1 MSAPFLQ
8 QKSTK
13 YAAYATVYGLVIIG
27 VLGVANF
34 LAQRHN
40 KSFDTTSNKKYSLSD
55 QTEKIVKGLKTDAK
69 ITYFDKQSSFGSAKD
84 LLDRYDTMS
93 PKLTVDYIDPDKNP
107 QAARANAVSRYGTI
121 YVDVNGK
128 REEAKSLSEEEVSG
142 AFIRALKGG
151 KRTVCAVGGSGEHSL
166 ESTDRSGFSQLK
178 ELLEKNN
185 YQVQPISLIEKPEVP
200 KFCTIVMVGG
210 PRFDYLPPAVAAIKS
225 FVEGGGRALFMLDP
239 PLKLGKEEVSENAA
253 LTAVLKDWG
262 VTLNAD
268 LVLDTSGI
276 GQIFGFS
283 AAVPLVASYE
293 SHQIVKDLR
302 EVTTAFPMSRSID
315 SANGAKTTV
324 EKLFSTSAK
333 SFATSRL
340 DKPEIEI
347 DPSKDK
353 KGPFALGVAGTYNT
367 GNANQPGLFVVVGSS
382 QWASNSILRFNGNSD
397 LLMNM
402 MNWLSSDNDLISIR
416 PKDPENRPLS
426 MNASQMRVVFF
437 ASVLFLPLAI
447 VFAGVSVWW
456 RRR

>member
-1 MSAPFLQ
+1 MSGSFLQ

-13 YAAYATVYGLVIIG
+13 YAAYATVYGLVIVG
-27 VLGVANF
+27 ALGVANF

-40 KSFDTTSNKKYSLSD
+40 KSFDTTSNKKFSLSD
-55 QTEKIVKGLKTDAK
+55 QTEKIVRGLTNDAK
-69 ITYFDKQSSFGSAKD
+69 ITYFDKQSSFGPAKD
-84 LLDRYDTMS
+84 LLDRYDTLS
-93 PKLTVDYIDPDKNP
+93 PKLSVDYIYPDKNP
-107 QAARANAVSRYGTI
+107 QVARANAVSRYGTI

-151 KRTVCAVGGSGEHSL
+151 KRTVCVVGGSGEHSL
-166 ESTDRSGFSQLK
+166 ESADRSGYSQFK

-185 YQVQPISLIEKPEVP
+185 YQVEAVSLIEKPEVP
-200 KFCTIVMVGG
+200 KNCTIVMVGG

-225 FVEGGGRALFMLDP
+225 FVEGGGRALLMLDP
-239 PLKLGKEEVSENAA
+239 PMQLGKEQVSANAA
-253 LTAVLKDWG
+253 LAAVLKEWG

-302 EVTTAFPMSRSID
+302 EVTTAFPMSRSLDI
-315 SANGAKTTV
+315 ANGGKTTV

-340 DKPEIEI
+340 DKAEI
-347 DPSKDK
+347 DIDPDKDK
-353 KGPFALGVAGTYNT
+353 KGPFTLGAAGTYNT
-367 GNANQPGLFVVVGSS
+367 GNPNQPGLFVVVGSS

-397 LLMNM
+397 LAMNV

-416 PKDPENRPLS
+416 PKDPENRPLNMS
-426 MNASQMRVVFF
+426 GAQMRVVFF
-437 ASVLFLPLAI
+437 ASVIFLPLAI
-447 VFAGVSVWW
+447 VLSGVSVWW